1 MTASARRAA
10 VASSAEDPVF
20 ASMPDNIPR
29 TVEIDVAEHSFDYS
43 ERGSL
48 FKVVDQNGNTYRIRA
63 DSRLE
68 SLFEALLPK
77 LGKTVG
83 RDDVTIHF
91 VDDEGDAVLITTDDD
106 LAEAVNL
113 ARGSGNQIVKLTVAL
128 KKKGIDVVTSL
139 PVLAAIG
146 AIVFGVVALG
156 AMIALKPKK

>member
-10 VASSAEDPVF
+10 VASTAEDPVF

-43 ERGSL
+43 ERGSV
-48 FKVVDQNGNTYRIRA
+48 FKVVDQNGNTHRIRA
-63 DSRLE
+63 DSKLE

-83 RDDVTIHF
+83 PDDVTIHF

-113 ARGSGNQIVKLTVAL
+113 ARGSGNQIVKLTVSL
-128 KKKGIDVVTSL
+128 KKKGIDVVAS
-139 PVLAAIG
+139 PAVLAAIG
-146 AIVFGVVALG
+146 AIIVGVVALG
-156 AMIALKPKK
+156 AMIALKPRK